1 MKQIE
6 FYAEAYRQLAFVSAV
21 LGGFSVAF
29 LGVIL
34 VARDERRIAGWTI
47 GLSIA
52 ASSAFIV
59 ATFLDSFLVF
69 TLQGI
74 AARAPGELPGR
85 IVTVAGWSVVAFYV
99 GVFSLL
105 GSLGLAGWL
114 RSWAL
119 GIISTILASTAGLV
133 VLLAAYQL
141 GRALNG

>member
-1 MKQIE
+1 MSVLETLE

-74 AARAPGELPGR
+74 A
-85 IVTVAGWSVVAFYV
+85 
-99 GVFSLL
+99 
-105 GSLGLAGWL
+105 GWL
-114 RSWAL
+114 RSRAL